1 MITSPPGA
9 TPKLPSYGADNW
21 PGESQLLKPRPS
33 VLVLLLRYIP
43 PFLLCFLSIASYACV
58 LALVLLPAAGLGAPL
73 GRELAPSAD
82 EVGPTAAMLLLCAYD
97 LVCALAVISFVKA
110 ARIAPGAIPL
120 WLCSREP
127 GDQAYFH
134 NVLQAVEKKADG
146 QSLRFCREC
155 GAFKPD
161 RCHHCAELGQ
171 CVLAM
176 QHWSPLCNNAIG
188 YYNLK
193 PYLLWLLYASLA
205 HALALAALAPGL
217 LRAADPLLAARGA
230 PVVVALRDGGEGSVL
245 AYALVSALTSALVG
259 GAIFFWLVCHA
270 VLAARGVTAAETGR
284 QCGCSR
290 RKRPKPPLPANPF
303 DFGVRANF
311 VKVRSCAARRPPA
324 CRTLSPARARLPF
337 RSSAST
343 RSCGCCRP
351 TRGSRATASS
361 TSSASRAK
369 PGRAKNYGSQIGKL

>member
-1 MITSPPGA
+1 M
-9 TPKLPSYGADNW
+9 
-21 PGESQLLKPRPS
+21 
-33 VLVLLLRYIP
+33 LVLLLRYIP

-58 LALVLLPAAGLGAPL
+58 LALVLLPAGLGAPL

-205 HALALAALAPGL
+205 HALALAALAPASCAPPTRCSP
-217 LRAADPLLAARGA
+217 RAAPSSSRCATAAS
-230 PVVVALRDGGEGSVL
+230 SVL

-311 VKVRSCAARRPPA
+311 VKVRSCPARPPPDRHA
-324 CRTLSPARARLPF
+324 LTRARASP
-337 RSSAST
+337 
-343 RSCGCCRP
+343 
-351 TRGSRATASS
+351 
-361 TSSASRAK
+361 
-369 PGRAKNYGSQIGKL
+369 SQIFGKHPILWLLPTNQGIEGNGIFYELSVESQAGPGEKLW